1 MLGMVSVWTRTSPR
15 LCAAA
20 CTTGLSTGLVSVR
33 NALEERVVRQRVQQA
48 RHAAD
53 QRNSASSASGANTA
67 LWAPAS
73 RSRCDT

>member
-1 MLGMVSVWTRTSPR
+1 MLGMVSVCTRTSPR

-33 NALEERVVRQRVQQA
+33 KPSKSELSASVFSTRGTP
-48 RHAAD
+48 AD
-53 QRNSASSASGANTA
+53 HRNSASSASGANTA